1 MIKIICVKYGGD
13 CMKQIRRIFYMATIL
28 STSFTITS
36 FANRYNPETQI
47 GPLTEEDIQNMNAD
61 LAEQNY
67 LNNLPS
73 IGYDENTDSYYE
85 DTCLKAKP
93 GSWMSN
99 DIGKWY
105 QLENGSYY
113 KNGWVRID
121 GKRYFFDENG
131 YMKIGWIQVGNN
143 WYYTDDT
150 GVMVTGERR
159 IDGVTYN
166 FNAYGIMKK

>member
-1 MIKIICVKYGGD
+1 
-13 CMKQIRRIFYMATIL
+13 MKQIRRIFYITTIL
-28 STSFTITS
+28 ATSFTITS

-61 LAEQNY
+61 LSEQDY

-85 DTCLKAKP
+85 DTYLKAEP

-105 QLENGSYY
+105 QLQNGKYY
-113 KNGWVRID
+113 KNGWVRIE
-121 GKRYFFDENG
+121 GKRYYFDENG
-131 YMKIGWIQVGNN
+131 YMKIGWIQIGNN
-143 WYYTDDT
+143 WYYTNDT
-150 GVMVTGERR
+150 GVMVTGKLQ
-159 IDGVTYN
+159 IDGVTYE
-166 FNAYGIMKK
+166 FNAYGVMKNK